1 MNSRS
6 NLDDRTGIMS
16 ENDWRRRQ
24 RVLSSS
30 VCKPVPQ
37 TRGPDRQ
44 DERPCC
50 GTLLRL
56 PKDGNDGSSI
66 SDNALIHDTTAFA
79 FRTWPLW
86 QVGDPRSSCIGHHI
100 QNLSGCGNL
109 GKLLMKVGKCHRLDV
124 FR

>member
-24 RVLSSS
+24 RVLSGS

-44 DERPCC
+44 DQRPCC
-50 GTLLRL
+50 GTLLRS
-56 PKDGNDGSSI
+56 PEDGDDGNAI

-79 FRTWPLW
+79 FCTGHYGTWVIPARLGSDTISRTCR
-86 QVGDPRSSCIGHHI
+86 VVAISANS
-100 QNLSGCGNL
+100 
-109 GKLLMKVGKCHRLDV
+109 
-124 FR
+124 